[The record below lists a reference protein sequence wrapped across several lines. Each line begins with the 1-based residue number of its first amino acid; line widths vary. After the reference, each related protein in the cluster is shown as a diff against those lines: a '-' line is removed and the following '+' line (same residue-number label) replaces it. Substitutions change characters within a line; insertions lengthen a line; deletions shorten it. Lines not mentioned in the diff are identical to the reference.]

1 MLDKPSLTK
10 GKRLLF
16 LNSLVS
22 LADVLALAAVVP
34 VLMLAVDKDFLA
46 KSRKLRYIYNKFQLE
61 SEGSFLIALIIIV
74 VIFFLI
80 KNITA
85 ILVQKSVNSLCTK
98 LVQNFTENTFY
109 NIINQ
114 PFETIVSKGTTD
126 FLNKIH
132 FNSMYFAT
140 GVLIPFVNIVGESL
154 VILFI
159 LIFIIWF
166 NPAIFFMI
174 VLVTAP
180 AFYFINSSIKQKIYK
195 LGEKTKGRREETI
208 ESLNIGMNGLVDVK
222 VNQSAGFFIKDFL
235 NKQKF
240 LIECDLKSIFYQ
252 GIPARANE
260 IVVLI
265 GVIMLVVYGFFFSE
279 NPAGL
284 RALAAVF
291 VLSVFRLVPAI
302 NRLLVGVMKLKLHQ
316 HTIEF
321 LQLNKHNTKLHQTHQ
336 LQFHQQIDLKDISY
350 KFDDSENELLSGVNL
365 TINKGS
371 VFGITGMSG
380 SGKSTLMK
388 IISGLIQPKSGTI
401 SIDGSI
407 LDETKLIPWQ
417 NQIGFVHQ
425 SPFIFNKSLFENIA
439 LSSTYNEEKM
449 VRAIKSSGL
458 ETFVGQLPNGLETL
472 MGEQGS
478 KISEGQ
484 KQRIAIARALYKEAS
499 VLLFDEAT
507 SSLDANTED
516 IIIESL
522 QNLKKQKVT
531 IIIIAHQKRIIQLCD
546 STFDIDSHSK
556 RDESK

>member
-1 MLDKPSLTK
+1 M
-10 GKRLLF
+10 
-16 LNSLVS
+16 
-22 LADVLALAAVVP
+22 ADVLALAAVVP

-46 KSRKLRYIYNKFQLE
+46 KSRKLRFIYNQLQVE
-61 SEGSFLIALIIIV
+61 SEGRFLITLIVIV
-74 VIFFLI
+74 VVFFLI
-80 KNITA
+80 KNIIA

-98 LVQNFTENTFY
+98 LVQNFTETTFY
-109 NIINQ
+109 HIINQ
-114 PFETIVSKGTTD
+114 PFETIVNKGTTD

-174 VLVTAP
+174 ILVTAP
-180 AFYFINSSIKQKIYK
+180 AFYFINSSIKQKIYL

-222 VNQSAGFFIKDFL
+222 VNHSAGFFIKDFL
-235 NKQKF
+235 GKQKF
-240 LIECDLKSIFYQ
+240 LIDSDLKSIFYQ
-252 GIPARANE
+252 SIPARANE

-265 GVIMLVVYGFFFSE
+265 GVIILVIYGFFFSE

-321 LQLNKHNTKLHQTHQ
+321 LQHNKLLNKLHHSHQ
-336 LQFHQQIDLKDISY
+336 LQFHNEIELKHIFY
-350 KFDDSENELLSGVNL
+350 KFNDAENALLEDVNL
-365 TINKGS
+365 KIKKGS

-388 IISGLIQPKSGTI
+388 IISGLIQPGSGSI
-401 SIDGSI
+401 SIDGVL
-407 LDETKLIPWQ
+407 LDSNTLIPWQ

-425 SPFIFNKSLFENIA
+425 SPFIFNKTLFENIA
-439 LSSTYNEEKM
+439 LSGTYNEEKM
-449 VRAIKSSGL
+449 KIAIKASGL
-458 ETFVGQLPNGLETL
+458 ENFVSLLPQGLHTL

-507 SSLDANTED
+507 SSLDAATED

-522 QNLKKQKVT
+522 NNLKKQNVT

-546 STFDIDSHSK
+546 STFNIDSHSK
-556 RDESK
+556 KDESR